1 VGDRGGDD
9 RRRGADRAARGPRA
23 GARRGARDAAHCA
36 ARYDGLNMSGAA
48 IEVTG
53 LTKRF
58 GERVVL
64 RDVSFRI
71 EPGEV
76 VAFLGPN
83 GAGKSTTIRILTGQ
97 IERDGGEARVL
108 GLDPRTDADAIRRQ
122 LAFLPEQVPLY
133 DVLTPRE
140 QLEFVAGVRGL
151 DERTAAVRAVSL
163 MEALGISELA
173 DLPLAHCSRGNRQR
187 AALAC
192 AFVDDPR
199 LVILDEPLFGL
210 DAATV
215 LLVKEILKRLAAR
228 GVAIFYASHL
238 LDVAESLATRVVM
251 LREGE
256 IVADGAPAQL
266 LHDQGRA
273 SLEEVFRELAQEH
286 GVEERAERFLNATRL
301 RP

>member
-1 VGDRGGDD
+1 M
-9 RRRGADRAARGPRA
+9 GP
-23 GARRGARDAAHCA
+23 
-36 ARYDGLNMSGAA
+36 AA

-53 LTKRF
+53 LTKKF

-64 RDVSFRI
+64 RDVGFRI

-97 IERDGGEARVL
+97 VERDGGEARVL

-122 LAFLPEQVPLY
+122 LAFLPEQAPLY
-133 DVLTPRE
+133 DSLTPRE

-151 DERTAAVRAVSL
+151 DERTAAARATSL
-163 MEALGISELA
+163 MDAIGIAELA

-192 AFVDDPR
+192 AFVDDPK

-215 LLVKEILKRLAAR
+215 LLVKEILRKLAAR
-228 GVAIFYASHL
+228 GVAVFYSSHL
-238 LDVAESLATRVVM
+238 LDVAENLATRVVM

-256 IVADGAPAQL
+256 IVADGAPSEL
-266 LHDQGRA
+266 LRGRA
-273 SLEEVFRELAQEH
+273 GTSLEGLFRELTRES
-286 GVEERAERFLNATRL
+286 GVEERAERFLTATRL
-301 RP
+301 EP

>member
-1 VGDRGGDD
+1 
-9 RRRGADRAARGPRA
+9 
-23 GARRGARDAAHCA
+23 
-36 ARYDGLNMSGAA
+36 MSGAA

-286 GVEERAERFLNATRL
+286 SVEERAKRFLNATRL

>member
-1 VGDRGGDD
+1 M
-9 RRRGADRAARGPRA
+9 GP
-23 GARRGARDAAHCA
+23 
-36 ARYDGLNMSGAA
+36 AA

-53 LTKRF
+53 LTKKF

-64 RDVSFRI
+64 RDVGFRI

-122 LAFLPEQVPLY
+122 LAFLPEQAPLY
-133 DVLTPRE
+133 DSLTPRE

-151 DERTAAVRAVSL
+151 DERTAAARATSL
-163 MEALGISELA
+163 MDAIGIAELA

-215 LLVKEILKRLAAR
+215 LLVKEILRRLAAT
-228 GVAIFYASHL
+228 GVAIFYSSHL
-238 LDVAESLATRVVM
+238 LDVAENLATRVVM
-251 LREGE
+251 LRNGE
-256 IVADGAPAQL
+256 IVADGAPAKL
-266 LHDQGRA
+266 LREQGEA
-273 SLEEVFRELAQEH
+273 SLEDLFRELTQDR

>member
-1 VGDRGGDD
+1 
-9 RRRGADRAARGPRA
+9 
-23 GARRGARDAAHCA
+23 
-36 ARYDGLNMSGAA
+36 MSGAA

-108 GLDPRTDADAIRRQ
+108 GLDPRTDAEAIRRQ

>member
-1 VGDRGGDD
+1 
-9 RRRGADRAARGPRA
+9 
-23 GARRGARDAAHCA
+23 
-36 ARYDGLNMSGAA
+36 MSGAA

-151 DERTAAVRAVSL
+151 DERTAAARAASL
-163 MEALGISELA
+163 MDALGITELA

-192 AFVDDPR
+192 AFVDDPK

-215 LLVKEILKRLAAR
+215 LLVKEILRRLAAR

-238 LDVAESLATRVVM
+238 LDVAENLATRVVM

-273 SLEEVFRELAQEH
+273 SLEEVFRELAQER

>member
-1 VGDRGGDD
+1 VGDRGGDA

-23 GARRGARDAAHCA
+23 GARRGARGAAHRA

-48 IEVTG
+48 IEVSG
-53 LTKRF
+53 LTKKF

-151 DERTAAVRAVSL
+151 DERTAAARAASL
-163 MEALGISELA
+163 MDALGITELA

-192 AFVDDPR
+192 AFVDDPK

-215 LLVKEILKRLAAR
+215 LLVKEILRRLAAR

-273 SLEEVFRELAQEH
+273 SLEEVFRELAQER

>member
-1 VGDRGGDD
+1 
-9 RRRGADRAARGPRA
+9 
-23 GARRGARDAAHCA
+23 
-36 ARYDGLNMSGAA
+36 MSSPNQPA
-48 IEVTG
+48 IEVAG

-58 GERVVL
+58 GERFAL
-64 RDVSFRI
+64 RDVTFKV

-97 IERDGGEARVL
+97 LERDGGEARVL
-108 GLDPRTDADAIRRQ
+108 GLDPATESAAIRRQ
-122 LAFLPEQVPLY
+122 LAFLPEHAPLY

-151 DERTAAVRAVSL
+151 DEKTSRARAQGL
-163 MEALGISELA
+163 IDAIGITELA

-192 AFVDDPR
+192 AFVDDPK

-228 GVAIFYASHL
+228 GVAIFYSSHL
-238 LDVAESLATRVVM
+238 LDVAENLATRVVM

-256 IVADGAPAQL
+256 IVADGAPSQL
-266 LHDQGRA
+266 LRDKGEA
-273 SLEEVFRELAQEH
+273 SLESLFRELTQDRN
-286 GVEERAERFLNATRL
+286 VEERAERFLTATRL